1 MQRHLAHTLTRTALA
16 VGVAV
21 GGAAAAVPSSS
32 AATAPCSRTVTP
44 GTSISSALSALP
56 TNAVLCLGDGTHRIS
71 GPLHPKAGQT
81 IRGTRAA
88 ILSGSVKVT
97 SWTVSG
103 SRWQAKG
110 YLPPAYTS
118 AGACEDDVLRP
129 CLKAESLFAGSRQ
142 LKRVMSESA
151 VTSGTY
157 YADYGANRL
166 VIGQNPSGTAFEL
179 SRART
184 AIQSSA
190 TGVKLEGFTV
200 QRFANLPQQGAVVVE
215 GPKLAGAGTGGHP
228 EPRGRRHDRQ
238 LQWRR
243 GHRERHL
250 AERPAGVSQ
259 TSSSGATISGNTI
272 TGNNTDGFWIADWE
286 SGGIKVTRSSTTIS
300 GNTITGNHGP
310 GVWSDVANKGVTIT
324 GNQILGND
332 ADGIRFKISYNGVI
346 TNNTVNDNARG
357 FGSLRGG
364 GTSLFASAGI
374 NVHTSSDVVVDGNR
388 LKGNIN
394 GIGLQYR
401 NRGTGPYG
409 TYVLHNVK
417 VRNNTVDMS
426 TGAARSG
433 LVASPGS
440 AASSTARGA
449 VSGSRAT
456 PTWWTAPPRTA
467 LPGMASSFP
476 SARGGV
482 RDWTRPERCV
492 SRGDRRRLRST
503 RGCRPGRLGRQG
515 RRAVSRWWVRPRG
528 EGAGRRR
535 RP

>member
-1 MQRHLAHTLTRTALA
+1 VQRHLAHPLTRTALA

-215 GPKLAGAGTGGHP
+215 GPSWRVQGLAVTQNHGVGVMIVNCSGAVVTASAISQNG
-228 EPRGRRHDRQ
+228 Q
-238 LQWRR
+238 L
-243 GHRERHL
+243 
-250 AERPAGVSQ
+250 GVSQ

-332 ADGIRFKISYNGVI
+332 ADGIRFEISYNGVI

-433 LVASPGS
+433 LVASSGLSRVFDRSWSGVGFEGNTYVVDRTTADRFAWNGKFLPFSSWRS
-440 AASSTARGA
+440 AGLDQTGTLR
-449 VSGSRAT
+449 
-456 PTWWTAPPRTA
+456 
-467 LPGMASSFP
+467 LPG
-476 SARGGV
+476 
-482 RDWTRPERCV
+482 
-492 SRGDRRRLRST
+492 
-503 RGCRPGRLGRQG
+503 
-515 RRAVSRWWVRPRG
+515 
-528 EGAGRRR
+528 
-535 RP
+535 